1 MPSLHPSATS
11 APVAPVPGTDASS
24 PAASMRPTNVRWRI
38 FLIMLLL
45 TAINY
50 IDRASL
56 SVALPLIAP
65 EFNLTPAIEGLMLSA
80 FFWSYALM
88 QIPAGLLLDRYHT
101 RGIIAAATIAW
112 GAFQALAA
120 VSHNWIVLLL
130 TRMGLGV
137 SESPIMPSGAKLIG
151 SWLTPHERGRGAVLV
166 DGGAPLGSAF
176 GAIIIAGLIA
186 WLGSWRIAFVIAGV
200 GTMLAGLLA
209 WRYIRNHPSEHP
221 DVNAAELEH
230 IVRGNAPA
238 SDAAAHAAV
247 PFRELIRDRSVL
259 AMFAGYSCILAV
271 FYGLLTWMPSYL
283 HKAHGFNITAMGGAT
298 FLIFMSGFVGELVG
312 GYLGDKWKASGAAPN
327 LVMRTM
333 FSGSSLVAA
342 ACILAAAYI
351 ADSTVVVALLCVA
364 LFFIRF
370 CGMYWSL
377 PAVIG
382 GPDRTGVLAGTMNF
396 CGNMAGV
403 VVPVLIGVIV
413 QWSGSYFLA
422 LLFFVAM
429 AVGIAVFSSLIDYR
443 PRSQAASGH

>member
-1 MPSLHPSATS
+1 MPSLHSPAL
-11 APVAPVPGTDASS
+11 SS
-24 PAASMRPTNVRWRI
+24 PTVSEAVRPTSVRWRI

-65 EFNLTPAIEGLMLSA
+65 EFNLSPALEGLMLSA

-88 QIPAGLLLDRYHT
+88 QIPAGVLLDRYHT
-101 RGIIAAATIAW
+101 RGIIATATVAW
-112 GAFQALAA
+112 GAFQALGAA
-120 VSHNWIVLLL
+120 SHNWIVLLL

-137 SESPIMPSGAKLIG
+137 SESPIMPAGAKLIG
-151 SWLTPHERGRGAVLV
+151 TWLTPHERGRGAVLV
-166 DGGAPLGSAF
+166 DGGAPLGSAL
-176 GAIIIAGLIA
+176 GAILISGLIA
-186 WLGSWRIAFVIAGV
+186 WFGSWRIAFVIAGV

-209 WRYIRNHPSEHP
+209 WRYIRNHPSDHP
-221 DVNAAELEH
+221 GVNAAELEH

-238 SDAAAHAAV
+238 SAATTRV
-247 PFRELIRDRSVL
+247 PMRELVRDRSVL

-283 HKAHGFNITAMGGAT
+283 HKAHGFNIAAMGGAT
-298 FLIFMSGFVGELVG
+298 FIIFMSGFVGELIG
-312 GYLGDKWKASGAAPN
+312 GYIGDRWKASGASPN
-327 LVMRTM
+327 VVMRTM

-351 ADSTVVVALLCVA
+351 ASSGTVVLLLCVA
-364 LFFIRF
+364 MFFIRF

-377 PAVIG
+377 PAIVG
-382 GPDRTGVLAGTMNF
+382 GPERSGVLGGTMNF

-403 VVPVLIGVIV
+403 VVPILIGGIV

-422 LLFFVAM
+422 LLFFVVM
-429 AVGIAVFSSLIDYR
+429 AVLIAVFSSLIDYR
-443 PRSQAASGH
+443 PRSHG

>member
-1 MPSLHPSATS
+1 MPSLHSPALSSPSAS
-11 APVAPVPGTDASS
+11 EAL
-24 PAASMRPTNVRWRI
+24 RPTSVRWRI

-65 EFNLTPAIEGLMLSA
+65 EFNLSPALEGLMLSA

-88 QIPAGLLLDRYHT
+88 QIPAGVLLDRYHT
-101 RGIIAAATIAW
+101 RGIIATATVAW
-112 GAFQALAA
+112 GAFQALGAA
-120 VSHNWIVLLL
+120 SHNWIVLLL

-137 SESPIMPSGAKLIG
+137 SESPIMPAGAKLIG
-151 SWLTPHERGRGAVLV
+151 TWLTPHERGRGAVLV
-166 DGGAPLGSAF
+166 DGGAPLGSAL
-176 GAIIIAGLIA
+176 GAILISGLIA
-186 WLGSWRIAFVIAGV
+186 WFGSWRIAFVIAGV

-209 WRYIRNHPSEHP
+209 WRYIRNHPSDHP
-221 DVNAAELEH
+221 GVNAAELEH
-230 IVRGNAPA
+230 ITRGNARA
-238 SDAAAHAAV
+238 STAAARV
-247 PFRELIRDRSVL
+247 PLRELVRDRSVL

-283 HKAHGFNITAMGGAT
+283 HKAHGFNIAAMGGAT
-298 FLIFMSGFVGELVG
+298 FIIFMSGFVGELIG
-312 GYLGDKWKASGAAPN
+312 GYLGDRWKASGASPN
-327 LVMRTM
+327 VVMRTM

-351 ADSTVVVALLCVA
+351 SDSATVVLLLCVA
-364 LFFIRF
+364 MFFIRF

-377 PAVIG
+377 PAIVG
-382 GPDRTGVLAGTMNF
+382 GPERSGVLGGTMNF

-403 VVPVLIGVIV
+403 VVPILIGVIV

-422 LLFFVAM
+422 LLFFVVM
-429 AVGIAVFSSLIDYR
+429 AVLIAVFSSLIDYR
-443 PRSQAASGH
+443 PRAHG

>member
-1 MPSLHPSATS
+1 MPSLPSPALSSPSAS
-11 APVAPVPGTDASS
+11 EAV
-24 PAASMRPTNVRWRI
+24 RPTSVRWRI

-65 EFNLTPAIEGLMLSA
+65 EFNLSPALEGLMLSA

-88 QIPAGLLLDRYHT
+88 QIPAGVLLDRYHT
-101 RGIIAAATIAW
+101 RGIIAGATVAW
-112 GAFQALAA
+112 GAFQALGAA
-120 VSHNWIVLLL
+120 SHNWIVLLL

-137 SESPIMPSGAKLIG
+137 SESPIMPAGAKLIG

-166 DGGAPLGSAF
+166 DGGAPLGSAL
-176 GAIIIAGLIA
+176 GAILISGLIA
-186 WLGSWRIAFVIAGV
+186 WFGSWRIAFVIAGV
-200 GTMLAGLLA
+200 GTMLAGVLA
-209 WRYIRNHPSEHP
+209 WRYIRNHPSDHP
-221 DVNAAELEH
+221 GVNAAELEH
-230 IVRGNAPA
+230 ITRGNARA
-238 SDAAAHAAV
+238 SAAAARV
-247 PFRELIRDRSVL
+247 PLRELVRDRSVL

-283 HKAHGFNITAMGGAT
+283 HKAHGFNIAAMGGAT
-298 FLIFMSGFVGELVG
+298 FIIFMSGFVGELIG
-312 GYLGDKWKASGAAPN
+312 GYIGDRWKASGASPN
-327 LVMRTM
+327 VVMRTM

-351 ADSTVVVALLCVA
+351 PDSGTVVVLLCVA
-364 LFFIRF
+364 MFFIRF

-377 PAVIG
+377 PAIVG
-382 GPDRTGVLAGTMNF
+382 GPERSGVLGGTMNF

-403 VVPVLIGVIV
+403 VVPILIGVIV

-422 LLFFVAM
+422 LLFFVVM
-429 AVGIAVFSSLIDYR
+429 AVLIAVFSSLIDYR
-443 PRSQAASGH
+443 PRAHG

>member
-1 MPSLHPSATS
+1 MPSLPSPALSSPSAS
-11 APVAPVPGTDASS
+11 EA
-24 PAASMRPTNVRWRI
+24 MRPTSVRWRI

-65 EFNLTPAIEGLMLSA
+65 EFNLSPALEGLMLSA

-88 QIPAGLLLDRYHT
+88 QIPAGVLLDRYHT
-101 RGIIAAATIAW
+101 RGIIAAATVAW
-112 GAFQALAA
+112 GAFQALGAA
-120 VSHNWIVLLL
+120 SHNWIVLLL

-137 SESPIMPSGAKLIG
+137 SESPIMPAGAKLIG

-166 DGGAPLGSAF
+166 DGGAPLGSAL
-176 GAIIIAGLIA
+176 GAILISGLIA
-186 WLGSWRIAFVIAGV
+186 WFGSWRIAFVIAGV
-200 GTMLAGLLA
+200 GTMLAGVLA
-209 WRYIRNHPSEHP
+209 WRYIRNHPSDHP
-221 DVNAAELEH
+221 GVNAAELEH
-230 IVRGNAPA
+230 ITRGNARA
-238 SDAAAHAAV
+238 STAAARV
-247 PFRELIRDRSVL
+247 PLRELVRDRSVL

-283 HKAHGFNITAMGGAT
+283 HKAHGFNIAAMGGAT
-298 FLIFMSGFVGELVG
+298 FIIFMSGFVGELIG
-312 GYLGDKWKASGAAPN
+312 GYIGDRWKASGASPN
-327 LVMRTM
+327 VVMRTM

-351 ADSTVVVALLCVA
+351 PDSGTVVLLLCVA
-364 LFFIRF
+364 MFFIRF

-377 PAVIG
+377 PAIVG
-382 GPDRTGVLAGTMNF
+382 GPERSGVLGGTMNF

-403 VVPVLIGVIV
+403 VVPILIGVIV

-422 LLFFVAM
+422 LLFFVVM
-429 AVGIAVFSSLIDYR
+429 AVLIAVFSSLIDYR
-443 PRSQAASGH
+443 PRAHG

>member
-1 MPSLHPSATS
+1 MPSTHPT
-11 APVAPVPGTDASS
+11 ASS
-24 PAASMRPTNVRWRI
+24 TALSNAAAPHAATHAAAMRPTNVRWRI

-88 QIPAGLLLDRYHT
+88 QIPAGMMLDRYHT
-101 RGIIAAATIAW
+101 RGIIATATIAW

-120 VSHNWIVLLL
+120 ASHNWIILLL

-176 GAIIIAGLIA
+176 GAIIIAGLIS
-186 WLGSWRIAFVIAGV
+186 WLGSWRIAFVIAGI

-230 IVRGNAPA
+230 IARGNAT
-238 SDAAAHAAV
+238 DNHAAAEKI
-247 PFRELIRDRSVL
+247 PMRELIRDRSVL

-283 HKAHGFNITAMGGAT
+283 HKAHGFNIAAMGGAT
-298 FLIFMSGFVGELVG
+298 FLIFMSGFVGELIG
-312 GYLGDKWKASGAAPN
+312 GYIGDKWKASGASPN

-351 ADSTVVVALLCVA
+351 ADSAVVVALLCVA

-382 GPDRTGVLAGTMNF
+382 GPARAGVLGGTMNF

-403 VVPVLIGVIV
+403 VVPILIGVIV

-429 AVGIAVFSSLIDYR
+429 AVGIAVFSSMIDYR
-443 PRSQAASGH
+443 PRSPGGQA

>member
-1 MPSLHPSATS
+1 MPSTHSA
-11 APVAPVPGTDASS
+11 ASS
-24 PAASMRPTNVRWRI
+24 AIATPHAPSHAAAMRPTNVRWRI

-88 QIPAGLLLDRYHT
+88 QIPAGMMLDRYHT
-101 RGIIAAATIAW
+101 RGIIATATIAW

-120 VSHNWIVLLL
+120 ASHNWIILLL

-176 GAIIIAGLIA
+176 GAIIIAGLIS
-186 WLGSWRIAFVIAGV
+186 WLGSWRIAFVIAGI

-230 IVRGNAPA
+230 IERGNAT
-238 SDAAAHAAV
+238 DNHAAAEKI
-247 PFRELIRDRSVL
+247 PMRELIRDRSVL

-283 HKAHGFNITAMGGAT
+283 HKAHGFNIAAMGGAT
-298 FLIFMSGFVGELVG
+298 FLIFMSGFVGELIG
-312 GYLGDKWKASGAAPN
+312 GYIGDKWKASGASPN

-351 ADSTVVVALLCVA
+351 ADSAAVVALLCVA

-382 GPDRTGVLAGTMNF
+382 GPARAGVLGGTMNF

-403 VVPVLIGVIV
+403 VVPILIGVIV

-429 AVGIAVFSSLIDYR
+429 AVGIAVFSSMIDYR
-443 PRSQAASGH
+443 PRSPGSRA

>member
-1 MPSLHPSATS
+1 MPSLPSPALSSPSAS
-11 APVAPVPGTDASS
+11 EAV
-24 PAASMRPTNVRWRI
+24 RPTSVRWRI

-65 EFNLTPAIEGLMLSA
+65 EFNLSPALEGLMLSA

-88 QIPAGLLLDRYHT
+88 QIPAGVLLDRYHT
-101 RGIIAAATIAW
+101 RGIIAAATVAW
-112 GAFQALAA
+112 GAFQALGAA
-120 VSHNWIVLLL
+120 SHNWIVLLL

-137 SESPIMPSGAKLIG
+137 SESPIMPAGAKLIG

-166 DGGAPLGSAF
+166 DGGAPLGSAL
-176 GAIIIAGLIA
+176 GAILISGLIA
-186 WLGSWRIAFVIAGV
+186 WFGSWRIAFVIAGV
-200 GTMLAGLLA
+200 GTMLAGVLA
-209 WRYIRNHPSEHP
+209 WRYIRNHPSDHP
-221 DVNAAELEH
+221 GVNAAELEH
-230 IVRGNAPA
+230 ITRGNARA
-238 SDAAAHAAV
+238 SAAAARV
-247 PFRELIRDRSVL
+247 PLRELVRDRSVL

-283 HKAHGFNITAMGGAT
+283 HKAHGFNIAAMGGAT
-298 FLIFMSGFVGELVG
+298 FIIFMSGFVGELIG
-312 GYLGDKWKASGAAPN
+312 GYIGDRWKASGASPN
-327 LVMRTM
+327 VVMRTM

-351 ADSTVVVALLCVA
+351 PDSGTVVLLLCVA
-364 LFFIRF
+364 MFFIRF

-377 PAVIG
+377 PAIVG
-382 GPDRTGVLAGTMNF
+382 GPERSGVLGGTMNF

-403 VVPVLIGVIV
+403 VVPILIGVIV

-422 LLFFVAM
+422 LLFFVVM
-429 AVGIAVFSSLIDYR
+429 AVLIAVFSSLIDYR
-443 PRSQAASGH
+443 PRAHG

>member
-1 MPSLHPSATS
+1 MPSLPSPALSSPSAS
-11 APVAPVPGTDASS
+11 EAV
-24 PAASMRPTNVRWRI
+24 RPTSVRWRI

-65 EFNLTPAIEGLMLSA
+65 EFNLSPALEGLMLSA

-88 QIPAGLLLDRYHT
+88 QIPAGVLLDRYHT
-101 RGIIAAATIAW
+101 RGIIAAATVAW
-112 GAFQALAA
+112 GAFQALGAA
-120 VSHNWIVLLL
+120 SHNWIVLLL

-137 SESPIMPSGAKLIG
+137 SESPIMPAGAKLIG

-166 DGGAPLGSAF
+166 DGGAPLGSAL
-176 GAIIIAGLIA
+176 GAILISGLIA
-186 WLGSWRIAFVIAGV
+186 WFGSWRIAFVIAGV
-200 GTMLAGLLA
+200 GTMLAGVLA
-209 WRYIRNHPSEHP
+209 WRYIRNHPSDHP
-221 DVNAAELEH
+221 GVNAAELEH
-230 IVRGNAPA
+230 ITRGNARA
-238 SDAAAHAAV
+238 SAAAARV
-247 PFRELIRDRSVL
+247 PLRELVRDRSVL

-283 HKAHGFNITAMGGAT
+283 HKAHGFNIAAMGGAT
-298 FLIFMSGFVGELVG
+298 FIIFMSGFVGELIG
-312 GYLGDKWKASGAAPN
+312 GYIGDRWKASGASPN
-327 LVMRTM
+327 VVMRTM

-351 ADSTVVVALLCVA
+351 PDSGTVVVLLCVA
-364 LFFIRF
+364 MFFIRF

-377 PAVIG
+377 PAIVG
-382 GPDRTGVLAGTMNF
+382 GPERSGVLGGTMNF

-403 VVPVLIGVIV
+403 VVPILIGVIV

-422 LLFFVAM
+422 LLFFVVM
-429 AVGIAVFSSLIDYR
+429 AVLIAVFSSLIDYR
-443 PRSQAASGH
+443 PRAHG

>member
-1 MPSLHPSATS
+1 MPSLPSPAL
-11 APVAPVPGTDASS
+11 SS
-24 PAASMRPTNVRWRI
+24 PSVSEAARPTSVRWRI

-65 EFNLTPAIEGLMLSA
+65 EFNLSPALEGLMLSA

-88 QIPAGLLLDRYHT
+88 QIPAGVLLDRYHT
-101 RGIIAAATIAW
+101 RGIIAAATVAW
-112 GAFQALAA
+112 GAFQALGAA
-120 VSHNWIVLLL
+120 SHNWIVLLL

-137 SESPIMPSGAKLIG
+137 SESPIMPAGAKLIG

-166 DGGAPLGSAF
+166 DGGAPLGSAL
-176 GAIIIAGLIA
+176 GAILISGLIA
-186 WLGSWRIAFVIAGV
+186 WFGSWRIAFVIAGV
-200 GTMLAGLLA
+200 GTMLAGVLA
-209 WRYIRNHPSEHP
+209 WRYIRNHPSDHP
-221 DVNAAELEH
+221 GVNAAELEH
-230 IVRGNAPA
+230 ITRGNARA
-238 SDAAAHAAV
+238 SAAAARV
-247 PFRELIRDRSVL
+247 PLRELVRDRSVL

-283 HKAHGFNITAMGGAT
+283 HKAHGFNIAAMGGAT
-298 FLIFMSGFVGELVG
+298 FIIFMSGFVGELIG
-312 GYLGDKWKASGAAPN
+312 GYIGDRWKASGASPN
-327 LVMRTM
+327 VVMRTM

-351 ADSTVVVALLCVA
+351 PDSGTVVVLLCVA
-364 LFFIRF
+364 MFFIRF

-377 PAVIG
+377 PAIVG
-382 GPDRTGVLAGTMNF
+382 GPERSGVLGGTMNF

-403 VVPVLIGVIV
+403 VVPILIGVIV

-422 LLFFVAM
+422 LLFFVVM
-429 AVGIAVFSSLIDYR
+429 AVLIAVFSSLIDYR
-443 PRSQAASGH
+443 PRAHG